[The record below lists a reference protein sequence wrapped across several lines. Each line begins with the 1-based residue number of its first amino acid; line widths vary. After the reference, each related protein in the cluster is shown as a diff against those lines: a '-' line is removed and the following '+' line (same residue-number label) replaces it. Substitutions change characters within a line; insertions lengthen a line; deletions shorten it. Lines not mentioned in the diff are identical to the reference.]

1 MYQEGHYGAALLAY
15 APVGFVALLV
25 GLQQLGLLGLV
36 VVAGL
41 ATLPDQDQRIPRM
54 KHRGITH
61 TVWFA
66 ILVGSA
72 VAVAGGYVG
81 SILDDGSILAVV
93 VGVLFGFFAGA
104 LSILSHIAAD
114 ALTPMGVSP
123 FSPVDDRHYSLDI
136 VRASN
141 HAANR
146 ALLML
151 GVAAAGLMLVLPRI
165 I

>member
-15 APVGFVALLV
+15 APVGFVTFLV
-25 GLQQLGLLGLV
+25 GPQQLGVLGLV
-36 VVAGL
+36 VVVGL
-41 ATLPDQDQRIPRM
+41 ATLPDQDQRIPGV

-66 ILVGSA
+66 VSVGSA
-72 VAVAGGYVG
+72 IAVAGGYVG
-81 SILDDGSILAVV
+81 SVLSDGSIRAIV
-93 VGVLFGFFAGA
+93 VGVLFGFFVGA
-104 LSILSHIAAD
+104 ISILSHIAAD
-114 ALTPMGVSP
+114 ALTPMGVTP

-141 HAANR
+141 QAANP

-151 GVAAAGLMLVLPRI
+151 GVAAAGLMLIFPRI